1 MKQRW
6 EGQGTSFLCCSF
18 SCACCVL
25 VWGADTAID
34 QIYQCYG
41 KNLSVSKIYKIL
53 MNILVCFVD
62 YFFCIHLVG
71 RKKEDDIWHLQV
83 RSSRFNEVARVHKT
97 NSAELFSLRIAL

>member
-41 KNLSVSKIYKIL
+41 NNLSVSKIYKIL

-71 RKKEDDIWHLQV
+71 RKKEDDIV
-83 RSSRFNEVARVHKT
+83 TYK
-97 NSAELFSLRIAL
+97 